1 MNAENTPITRPV
13 PKIDSSKGTRYAI
26 SDIHGCVQTFKALIT
41 KINLTTDDQLFLLGD
56 YINKGPDSKGVLDYI
71 IELQKTFSVFCLRG
85 NHEELLMRAHRRA
98 GGDKSI
104 RLIPILHRGRGL
116 VDENRRI
123 LPIYLP
129 FLENLCYYFELDD
142 YYLVHAGFDFEAP
155 NPFFETEK
163 MLWVRHFDVDTSI
176 VGEKRIIHGH
186 VPEYLQFIQEEID
199 YGCPTICIDN
209 GCVYKARRKA
219 GLGQLL
225 ALNLDTLEIILQEN
239 IETERSSSRSHF
251 L

>member
-1 MNAENTPITRPV
+1 MNLAEKKITRSI
-13 PKIDSSKGTRYAI
+13 PKIDTSKGNRYAI
-26 SDIHGCVQTFKALIT
+26 SDIHGCAQTFKALIK
-41 KINLTTDDQLFLLGD
+41 KINLSTHDQLFLLGD

-71 IELQKTFSVFCLRG
+71 IELQKTYSVFCLKG
-85 NHEELLMRAHRRA
+85 NHEELLLRAHRRA
-98 GGDKSI
+98 EGDKSV
-104 RLIPILHRGRGL
+104 RLVPILHRGRGL
-116 VDENRRI
+116 VDEKRRI
-123 LPIYLP
+123 LPDYLP

-155 NPFFETEK
+155 NPFTATEK
-163 MLWVRHFDVDTSI
+163 MLWMRHFEVDTSI

-199 YGCPTICIDN
+199 YGCPSICIDN
-209 GCVYKARRKA
+209 GCVYKTRRKA
-219 GLGQLL
+219 GMGQLL

-239 IETERSSSRSHF
+239 IETERSSSRSNF

>member
-1 MNAENTPITRPV
+1 MNVSTTPITRPI
-13 PKIDSSKGTRYAI
+13 PNIDSSKAARYAI
-26 SDIHGCVQTFKALIT
+26 SDIHGCTQTFKALIK
-41 KINLTTDDQLFLLGD
+41 KIDLSTDDQLFLLGD

-71 IELQKTFSVFCLRG
+71 IELQKAYSVFCLKG
-85 NHEELLMRAHRRA
+85 NHEELLLRAHRRA
-98 GGDKSI
+98 EGDKSI
-104 RLIPILHRGRGL
+104 RLVPILNRGRGL

-123 LPIYLP
+123 LPQYLP
-129 FLENLCYYFELDD
+129 FLENLCYYFELED

-155 NPFFETEK
+155 DPFSETEK
-163 MLWVRHFDVDTSI
+163 MLWVRHFEVDTSI
-176 VGEKRIIHGH
+176 VGEKRVIHGH

-199 YGCPTICIDN
+199 YGCPSICIDN
-209 GCVYKARRKA
+209 GCVYKKRRKA

-239 IETERSSSRSHF
+239 IETERSSSRSWF